1 MNKIFKYKD
10 IIIIEDTS
18 TVSGY
23 KRPVDVKT
31 MKFLKA
37 GSAATYE
44 KFSKDWV
51 EIGELYKT
59 HIIKD
64 GCLVCI
70 SSTKKSKSSNA
81 TTINRSISLPI
92 PLVEKLDKIAEDQ
105 ERPFSWIIQK
115 LILKGLGDDKTK

>member
-1 MNKIFKYKD
+1 MNKIYKYKD

-23 KRPVDVKT
+23 KRPVNAKS

-37 GSAATYE
+37 GSAATYK
-44 KFSKDWV
+44 KFSNDWV

-70 SSTKKSKSSNA
+70 AKKTKQSNA

-115 LILKGLGDDKTK
+115 LILKGLGDDKAK

>member
-18 TVSGY
+18 TASGY

-37 GSAATYE
+37 GSASTYE
-44 KFSKDWV
+44 KFSKDWE

-70 SSTKKSKSSNA
+70 SKKSKSSNA

>member
-1 MNKIFKYKD
+1 MNKIYKYKD
-10 IIIIEDTS
+10 LIFIEDAS

-23 KRPVDVKT
+23 KRPVSVKS

-37 GSAATYE
+37 GSVAAYV
-44 KFSKDWV
+44 KFSNDWI
-51 EIGELYKT
+51 EIGELFKT

-64 GCLVCI
+64 GCLV
-70 SSTKKSKSSNA
+70 SLSKKTKSSNA

-92 PLVEKLDKIAEDQ
+92 PLVEKLDKIAEEQ

-115 LILKGLGDDKTK
+115 LIIKGLGDDQEK

>member
-1 MNKIFKYKD
+1 MNKIYKYKD
-10 IIIIEDTS
+10 FIFIEDAS

-23 KRPVDVKT
+23 KRPVSAKS

-37 GSAATYE
+37 GSVASYTR
-44 KFSKDWV
+44 FSSEWV
-51 EIGELYKT
+51 EIGELFKT

-64 GCLVCI
+64 GCLV
-70 SSTKKSKSSNA
+70 SLSKKTKSSNA

-92 PLVEKLDKIAEDQ
+92 PLVEKLDKIAEEQ

-115 LILKGLGDDKTK
+115 LIIKGLGDDQEK